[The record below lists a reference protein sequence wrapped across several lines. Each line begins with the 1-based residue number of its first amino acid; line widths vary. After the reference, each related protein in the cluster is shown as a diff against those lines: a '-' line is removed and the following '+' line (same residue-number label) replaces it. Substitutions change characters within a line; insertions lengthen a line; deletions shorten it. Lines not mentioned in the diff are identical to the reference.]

1 MPKPGD
7 VLIDSD
13 GGRVVFRQTAAT
25 TNGELLEIEAYY
37 PPHSELPVPH
47 YHPNQEEYFQ
57 VVRGEMRVILDG
69 EERHYRSGEE
79 FVVPVGAHHSM
90 QNVSDDEAKLIWQT
104 RPALRTEYFHE
115 TIRSLADYDQ
125 VNDQGMP
132 SLLQMAVIAR
142 EFRREFRLASPPYPI
157 QWILFGLLAPIGRLK
172 GYKGSYS
179 PKNRGS
185 KQSLVSD

>member
-7 VLIDSD
+7 VLIEAD

-37 PPHSELPVPH
+37 PSHSELPMAH
-47 YHPNQEEYFQ
+47 YHPNQEEHFQ
-57 VVRGEMRVILDG
+57 VVRGEMRVILEG
-69 EERHYRSGEE
+69 EENNYQAGEE
-79 FVVPVGAHHSM
+79 FVVPVGAHHAM
-90 QNVSDDEAKLIWQT
+90 QNVSDEEAKLIW
-104 RPALRTEYFHE
+104 R
-115 TIRSLADYDQ
+115 LADYDK
-125 VNDQGMP
+125 VNEQGMP

-142 EFRREFRLASPPYPI
+142 EYRREFRLASPPYPV

-179 PKNRGS
+179 PKNKGPE
-185 KQSLVSD
+185 QSLVSE